1 MGTFKK
7 RGICKQSRIKSHN
20 PNTVA
25 ITPLILNNQIVAV
38 KNSRI
43 NTFLSFCKKHKLK
56 ILFLLLLSVFIFFRF
71 YNLEKFTAL
80 GWDQADSAWAAK
92 SILYDNPL
100 RTEGV
105 PIKGNTSVFMGPL
118 YYYMVTPIYFLTN
131 MDMIASSIFA
141 GIISIISFVIFFYI
155 TKKLFG
161 TFTAAVAA
169 FIFTFSLSVIQP
181 DRVQAAYVLI
191 PVISYAIFYFLY
203 KVITG
208 EEKYIL
214 YIAAAVGFGF
224 HAHFTTI
231 MYPFL
236 VLLTLPLFPKTKKTL
251 LYLLLAVPIFL
262 IFMSPILYTTFF
274 AKQSSSGSFQSYFN
288 TFFHGFHLTRMLQI
302 NRDAFIS
309 FQQIFQLPILQPFTY
324 FLIPIFALVSYY
336 WGPKKYKLLLPFLLT
351 LWILV
356 PWILLTTYSGELTDY
371 YFSAPKYIGI
381 AAIAFI
387 LTSLYKRKF
396 IAAKIFVCGLLI
408 IFAGYNMYL
417 FSLTQ
422 TGNYLSIRETVKDA
436 IRDKRKMEFRDRD
449 PVFYMYHIKT
459 ADLRND

>member
-1 MGTFKK
+1 M
-7 RGICKQSRIKSHN
+7 RSS
-20 PNTVA
+20 PPVA
-25 ITPLILNNQIVAV
+25 IHQSMHNNQIVAK
-38 KNSRI
+38 KNSNI
-43 NTFLSFCKKHKLK
+43 KNFIVFYKKHKFK

-71 YNLEKFTAL
+71 YQLEKFTYL

-92 SILYDNPL
+92 SILYDNPI

-118 YYYMVTPIYFLTN
+118 YYYMVTPVYFLTS

-141 GIISIISFVIFFYI
+141 GIVSIISFLIFCYI

-161 TFTAAVAA
+161 TFTALVAA
-169 FIFTFSLSVIQP
+169 FIFTFSINVIQP
-181 DRVQAAYVLI
+181 DRVQAAYILI
-191 PVISYAIFYFLY
+191 PIISYAIFYFLY
-203 KVITG
+203 RVIMG
-208 EEKYIL
+208 DEKYIM
-214 YIAAAVGFGF
+214 YAAAAIGFGF

-236 VLLTLPLFPKTKKTL
+236 ILLTLPFFPKTKKTL
-251 LYLLLAVPIFL
+251 LYILLSIPIFL
-262 IFMSPILYTTFF
+262 LFMSPILYTTFF
-274 AKQSSSGSFQSYFN
+274 AKRSSSGSFQSYFN
-288 TFFHGFHLTRMLQI
+288 TFYHGFHATRMLQI

-309 FQQIFQLPILQPFTY
+309 FQQIFQLPILQPLAY
-324 FLIPIFALVSYY
+324 LLIPVFAITSYF
-336 WGPKKYKLLLPFLLT
+336 WGTQKHKLLLPLLLT
-351 LWILV
+351 LWILI

-396 IAAKIFVCGLLI
+396 IAAKVFVCSLLVV
-408 IFAGYNMYL
+408 FAAYNIYL

-422 TGNYLSIRETVKDA
+422 TGNYLSIKDTVRQA
-436 IRDKRKMEFRDRD
+436 IADKRKMEFRDRD

-459 ADLRND
+459 ADLWND